1 LLFQPTWTGVVNSVI
16 PTPIPEKSIVS
27 LNNQSSFTVISAEV
41 IVINNKTNTSSLYKL
56 YAESPIEPLTI
67 GTLSGQ
73 SNLGVV
79 GDQFSKDYTW
89 NFRNVWGISK

>member
-1 LLFQPTWTGVVNSVI
+1 VI